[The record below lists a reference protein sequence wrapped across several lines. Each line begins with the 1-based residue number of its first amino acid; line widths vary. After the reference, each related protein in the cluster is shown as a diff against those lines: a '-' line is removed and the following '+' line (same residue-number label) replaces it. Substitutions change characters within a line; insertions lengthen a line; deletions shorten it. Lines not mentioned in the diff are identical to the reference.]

1 MRVKELKAILE
12 QANDDA
18 EVMVDTRIKD
28 KELPISTYAHNFD
41 VEVFANGKAVFIG

>member
-1 MRVKELKAILE
+1 MTVKELKSILE

-28 KELPISTYAHNFD
+28 KEIPVSIYAHNFD